1 MDITIDVNS
10 INTNSEKRDDHLRS
24 PDFFDVAQF
33 PVITFVSDSIAL
45 DGDEYLAYGK
55 LTMHGVT
62 KDVVIPFE
70 YIGVQESPF
79 KQGLFVTSLVG
90 EFDIKRS
97 DYGMNYM
104 EGIVGDE
111 LEIEISAELDQQR

>member
-1 MDITIDVNS
+1 VNS